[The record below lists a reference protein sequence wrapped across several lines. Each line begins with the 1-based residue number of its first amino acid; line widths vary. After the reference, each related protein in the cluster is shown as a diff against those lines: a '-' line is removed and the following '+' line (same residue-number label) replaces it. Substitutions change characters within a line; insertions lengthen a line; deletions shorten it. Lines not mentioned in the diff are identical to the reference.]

1 MHYVH
6 RCGFCGWRRRSDSP
20 TVLSPCCERCGCLL
34 SATSSRELGYEPEL
48 HVAAVPV
55 RRLNGALG
63 RLIALAAAAL
73 LVVAVT
79 MVGYTEGG
87 AAIAVAALGV
97 GGLLSIPLV
106 FPNR

>member
-1 MHYVH
+1 
-6 RCGFCGWRRRSDSP
+6 
-20 TVLSPCCERCGCLL
+20 
-34 SATSSRELGYEPEL
+34 
-48 HVAAVPV
+48 V
-55 RRLNGALG
+55 RRLNGSLG